1 MPPALHLSRLPAPQ
15 REAWR
20 RLTPTREDFV
30 LYGGTAAALHAAH
43 RESVD
48 FDFFS
53 SLPLDGDGKRALR
66 RRLDLDG
73 APVTQDKKNT
83 LGIRLDTDAGPVLL
97 SFFGGLPH
105 PRLEPPLAAADGPRV
120 ASRLDLAGFKAAMT
134 YRRHEENDAADLAAL
149 LAAGESLPRAL
160 AAMQAFYPEP
170 ELLPR
175 VVAALTWFDK
185 RTPSPQGALTDERR
199 RLLEQAA
206 ADWNGELP
214 EVAADAPGLG
224 DPGFREAVLR

>member
-15 REAWR
+15 REAWG

-30 LYGGTAAALHAAH
+30 LYGGTAVALHAAH
-43 RESVD
+43 RESAD

-53 SLPLDGDGKRALR
+53 SLEIDGAGKRALR
-66 RRLDLDG
+66 RRLDVERT
-73 APVTQDKKNT
+73 PVTQDEKNT
-83 LGIRLDTDAGPVLL
+83 LSVRLDTDAGSVLL

-105 PRLEPPLAAADGPRV
+105 PRLAPPLAAADGPRV

-149 LAAGESLPRAL
+149 LSAGETLPRAL
-160 AAMQAFYPEP
+160 AAMQTFYPEP

-175 VVAALTWFDK
+175 VVAALTWFEG
-185 RTPSPQGALTDERR
+185 RAPSPQDALTGDRR
-199 RLLEQAA
+199 RLLEAAA
-206 ADWNGELP
+206 ADWTGALP
-214 EVAADAPGLG
+214 EIAADAPGLS
-224 DPGFREAVLR
+224 DSGFLRAVLR

>member
-1 MPPALHLSRLPAPQ
+1 M
-15 REAWR
+15 
-20 RLTPTREDFV
+20 
-30 LYGGTAAALHAAH
+30 ALHAAH

-53 SLPLDGDGKRALR
+53 SLPLGRAAKRALR
-66 RRLDLDG
+66 RGLGLER
-73 APVTQDKKNT
+73 APVTQEDENT
-83 LGIRLDTDAGPVLL
+83 LGLRFDTDAGPVLL

-105 PRLEPPLAAADGPRV
+105 PRLGAPLAGANGPRV

-149 LAAGESLPRAL
+149 LAVGETLPRAL

-175 VVAALTWFDK
+175 VVSALTWFDK

-199 RLLEQAA
+199 RRLEQAA

-214 EVAADAPGLG
+214 EVAADAPGLS